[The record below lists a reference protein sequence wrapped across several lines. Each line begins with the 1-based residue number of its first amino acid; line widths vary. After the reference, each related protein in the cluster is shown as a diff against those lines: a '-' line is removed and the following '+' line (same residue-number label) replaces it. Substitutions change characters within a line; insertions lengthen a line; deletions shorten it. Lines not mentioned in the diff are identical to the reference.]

1 MLYATSE
8 GVVLLDL
15 KNRRIHYL
23 VFDKRVVNFWGTEGG
38 VGGGGGGEENILQ
51 IYQRILPTSGSR
63 NTPKQCEL
71 ASDST
76 IVGSPM

>member
-38 VGGGGGGEENILQ
+38 VGGGGKENILQ

-63 NTPKQCEL
+63 NTAKQCEL

>member
-15 KNRRIHYL
+15 KNRRTHYL

-38 VGGGGGGEENILQ
+38 VGEGGGENILQ
-51 IYQRILPTSGSR
+51 IYLRILQTSGSQ

-71 ASDST
+71 ASDSST
-76 IVGSPM
+76 VGSPI